1 MPELALTDDTYLRVL
16 DESLGVVE
24 EAGVPYGVIGG
35 LASVLVGRP
44 RRVTG
49 SADIDLFLRPDEV
62 DGVLAGFE
70 RHGFE
75 TERHEETWI
84 YKAQKAGIT
93 VDLIFRSSGEIYL
106 DEEMVRRLRT
116 AKFEGRRLRVVAPE
130 DLLVMKAVAHGE
142 ETPQYWHD
150 AVGIVAHG
158 DLDWDYLVERAQ
170 RHGPRRVLALLLYA
184 QSDDHV
190 VPASAIDALYR
201 AVREP

>member
-1 MPELALTDDTYLRVL
+1 MPELALTDHTYLRVL
-16 DESLGVVE
+16 DESLSIVE

-35 LASVLVGRP
+35 LASVVVGRP

-62 DGVLAGFE
+62 DQVLASFE
-70 RHGFE
+70 RRGFD

-84 YKAQKAGIT
+84 YKARKDGIT
-93 VDLIFRSSGEIYL
+93 VDLIFRSSGEVYL
-106 DEEMVRRLRT
+106 DEQMVRRLRT
-116 AKFEGRRLRVVAPE
+116 AEFEGRRLRVVSPE
-130 DLLVMKAVAHGE
+130 DLLVMKAVAHNE

-150 AVGIVAHG
+150 AVGIVARG
-158 DLDWDYLVERAQ
+158 DLDWDYLVERAR

-190 VPASAIDALYR
+190 VPASAIDGLYR
-201 AVREP
+201 AVRES

>member
-1 MPELALTDDTYLRVL
+1 MPELALTDHTYLGVL
-16 DESLGVVE
+16 DESIRIVE
-24 EAGVPYGVIGG
+24 EARVPYGVIGG
-35 LASVLVGRP
+35 LASVMVGRP

-62 DGVLAGFE
+62 DDVLAAFE
-70 RHGFE
+70 RNGFE

-84 YKAQKAGIT
+84 YKARKDGIT
-93 VDLIFRSSGEIYL
+93 VDLIFRSSGEMYL
-106 DEEMVRRLRT
+106 DDEMVRRLHT
-116 AKFEGRRLRVVAPE
+116 AEFEGRRLTVVAPE

-150 AVGIVAHG
+150 AVGIVARG
-158 DLDWDYLVERAQ
+158 DLDWDYLIERAR

-190 VPASAIDALYR
+190 VPTSAIDALYR
-201 AVREP
+201 SVSES